1 MLSNRSLFRVAAS
14 ALVVA
19 LLPGVSS
26 AQQAI
31 GTVSVSQT
39 DVMNARHVVLSDAHN
54 SLVETGPKRWSN
66 SGASFIEVKRT
77 ETEIY
82 LAPADAGANS
92 IGPVLVDF
100 AAGQAYRGFDKA
112 RPWDRITA
120 VYPTSGYSISRVEML
135 LDGRL
140 VTLDLNG
147 TDDRGWKL
155 TAYSRVRTSGNFD
168 RDYRVVDSRELPASA
183 VSRSFGQIKVKHAG
197 DELTIYPATNTCSM
211 SKASCGISRVYPIS
225 GLEAGQIRYGTLNS
239 NNQWVGLRSLTQVS
253 AKTWREEAAD
263 GALDWTEAARDP
275 RRVVLTRPDKSANL
289 VFDMS
294 IGAQV
299 RDAAGNATNFRVAH
313 VQRQWPGQLGTQF
326 QPVAPGQSPG
336 FQIQNKTDYP
346 VLVTL
351 EQVGCL
357 YYGIVKPGEV
367 FQRDTGAVWFTIK
380 ASMAPDLKEPT
391 VESCI
396 RKPAMYAATVVVAGV
411 TAAGTGG
418 MGTALVVPAML
429 ATAAGQGAA
438 IATQQYVLANEGSAG
453 AALGARVG
461 VTTITRGMTVMG
473 LALLSGGSPVGTA
486 GVLLPDMLQAGA
498 ISSLMG
504 VPNLVTRYTQ
514 QSDVNSIMG
523 QLTQEASVFGAY
535 AGYPWP
541 WKAEDRVMPRYDI
554 TGGPRVKTLADGSTI
569 LLVQERPLTIS
580 KVN

>member
-1 MLSNRSLFRVAAS
+1 
-14 ALVVA
+14 
-19 LLPGVSS
+19 
-26 AQQAI
+26 
-31 GTVSVSQT
+31 
-39 DVMNARHVVLSDAHN
+39 
-54 SLVETGPKRWSN
+54 
-66 SGASFIEVKRT
+66 
-77 ETEIY
+77 
-82 LAPADAGANS
+82 
-92 IGPVLVDF
+92 
-100 AAGQAYRGFDKA
+100 
-112 RPWDRITA
+112 
-120 VYPTSGYSISRVEML
+120 
-135 LDGRL
+135 
-140 VTLDLNG
+140 
-147 TDDRGWKL
+147 
-155 TAYSRVRTSGNFD
+155 
-168 RDYRVVDSRELPASA
+168 
-183 VSRSFGQIKVKHAG
+183 
-197 DELTIYPATNTCSM
+197 
-211 SKASCGISRVYPIS
+211 
-225 GLEAGQIRYGTLNS
+225 LEAGQIRYGTLNS

-396 RKPAMYAATVVVAGV
+396 RKPAMYAATIVVAGV
-411 TAAGTGG
+411 SAAGTGG
-418 MGTALVVPAML
+418 MATGLVVPAML
-429 ATAAGQGAA
+429 AAAAGQGAA

-461 VTTITRGMTVMG
+461 VTTITRGAAVVG
-473 LALLSGGSPVGTA
+473 LGLLAGGGFAPIAGAALPA
-486 GVLLPDMLQAGA
+486 MLEAGA
-498 ISSLMG
+498 ISTLMG

-523 QLTQEASVFGAY
+523 QLTQEASVTGAY

-541 WKAEDRVMPRYDI
+541 AKAEDRVMPRYDI

-569 LLVQERPLTIS
+569 ILVQENPLTIT

>member
-1 MLSNRSLFRVAAS
+1 MLTNRPLFRVAAS

-39 DVMNARHVVLSDAHN
+39 DVMNARHVVLSDAHK
-54 SLVETGPKRWSN
+54 SLVEIGPKRWGN
-66 SGASFIEVKRT
+66 SSSSFIEVKRT

-82 LAPADAGANS
+82 LAPADTGVNS

-100 AAGQAYRGFDKA
+100 ASGQAYLGFDKA
-112 RPWDRITA
+112 KPWDRITA
-120 VYPTSGYSISRVEML
+120 VYPTSGYSMSRVEML
-135 LDGRL
+135 WDGAM

-147 TDDRGWKL
+147 TDNRGWKL
-155 TAYSRVRTSGNFD
+155 TTYSRIRTTGDFD
-168 RDYRVVDSRELPASA
+168 RDYRVVSSSEIPASA
-183 VSRSFGQIKVKHAG
+183 VSRSFGHIKVKLAG
-197 DELTIYPATNTCSM
+197 DELAIFPAANTCTVSRTN
-211 SKASCGISRVYPIS
+211 CGISRVFPIS
-225 GLEAGQIRYGTLNS
+225 GSEAGQIRYGTLDG

-253 AKTWREEAAD
+253 ATTWREEAAN
-263 GALDWTEAARDP
+263 GAVDWTETSRNP
-275 RRVVLTRPDKSANL
+275 RRIVLTRADKRATL
-289 VFDMS
+289 AFDMS
-294 IGAQV
+294 IGSQL
-299 RDAAGNATNFRVAH
+299 RDSAGNATNFRVAH
-313 VQRQWPGQLGTQF
+313 VQRRWPGQLGTQF

-367 FQRDTGAVWFTIK
+367 FQRNTGAVWFTIK

-396 RKPAMYAATVVVAGV
+396 RKPAMYAATIVIAG
-411 TAAGTGG
+411 ASAGTL
-418 MGTALVVPAML
+418 AVPAML

-438 IATQQYVLANEGSAG
+438 IATQQYVLANNGTATG
-453 AALGARVG
+453 AMGARVG
-461 VTTITRGMTVMG
+461 VSSLMQGPLFVGLVM
-473 LALLSGGSPVGTA
+473 ASGGSVPSAVA
-486 GVLLPDMLQAGA
+486 SVV
-498 ISSLMG
+498 SSFW
-504 VPNLVTRYTQ
+504 PNLTINGAAVGATELYTRFTQ
-514 QSDVNSIMG
+514 QSDVNSLMG

-569 LLVQERPLTIS
+569 LLLQERPLTIS

>member
-1 MLSNRSLFRVAAS
+1 
-14 ALVVA
+14 
-19 LLPGVSS
+19 
-26 AQQAI
+26 
-31 GTVSVSQT
+31 
-39 DVMNARHVVLSDAHN
+39 MNARYVVLSDAHN

-82 LAPADAGANS
+82 LAPAGAGANS
-92 IGPVLVDF
+92 IGAVLVDF

-135 LDGRL
+135 WDGRL
-140 VTLDLNG
+140 ATLDLHGIDN
-147 TDDRGWKL
+147 RGGKL
-155 TAYSRVRTSGNFD
+155 TTYSRIRSTGDFD
-168 RDYRVVDSRELPASA
+168 RDYRVVSSSEIPATA
-183 VSRSFGQIKVKHAG
+183 VSRSFGQIKVKQAG
-197 DELTIYPATNTCSM
+197 DELTINPVTNTCTVSGVN
-211 SKASCGISRVYPIS
+211 CVISRVFPIS
-225 GLEAGQIRYGTLNS
+225 GDEAGQIRYGALDS
-239 NNQWVGLRSLTQVS
+239 NNQWVGLRSITKVS
-253 AKTWREEAAD
+253 ATTWREEVAD

-275 RRVVLTRPDKSANL
+275 RRIVLTRPDKSATL

-294 IGAQV
+294 IGALV
-299 RDAAGNATNFRVAH
+299 RDSAGNATNFRVAH

-326 QPVAPGQSPG
+326 QPVAPGRSPG

-351 EQVGCL
+351 EQIGCL

-396 RKPAMYAATVVVAGV
+396 RKPAMYAATIVVAGV
-411 TAAGTGG
+411 SAAGTGG
-418 MGTALVVPAML
+418 TATALVVPAML
-429 ATAAGQGAA
+429 AAAAGQGAA
-438 IATQQYVLANEGSAG
+438 IATQQYVLSNDSAG

-461 VTTITRGMTVMG
+461 VTALTRGATVVG
-473 LALLSGGSPVGTA
+473 LAFLAGGVPAWTNVA
-486 GVLLPDMLQAGA
+486 GGMLEAGA
-498 ISSLMG
+498 ITAAMG
-504 VPNLVTRYTQ
+504 VPNLAMRHFQ
-514 QSDVNSIMG
+514 QSDMDSIRG
-523 QLTQEASVFGAY
+523 QLTQEASVTGAY

-569 LLVQERPLTIS
+569 ILKQEAPLTIT